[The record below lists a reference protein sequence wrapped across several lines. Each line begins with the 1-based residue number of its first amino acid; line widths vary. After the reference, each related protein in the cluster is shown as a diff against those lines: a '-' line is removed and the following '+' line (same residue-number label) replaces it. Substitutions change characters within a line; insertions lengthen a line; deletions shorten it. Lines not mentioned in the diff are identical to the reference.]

1 MYKHSWAY
9 IAAAVGLSVMATNAT
24 AGPLHGMSK
33 PLLHGLEGNIVTRVR
48 NTCLAPQSLQCRSN
62 AWSARR
68 RCLRSGRPKPTCN
81 IRYFRSLSRCI
92 AECSPGPSGL
102 QAN

>member
-1 MYKHSWAY
+1 MYNRSWAY
-9 IAAAVGLSVMATNAT
+9 VAAAIGLSVMATNVN
-24 AGPLHGMSK
+24 AGPLHGMST
-33 PLLHGLEGNIVTRVR
+33 PLFHGLIGNAVKRTR
-48 NTCLAPQSLQCRSN
+48 NTCLAPQSLHCRSN
-62 AWSARR
+62 ARSARR
-68 RCLRSGRPKPTCN
+68 RCLKSGTPKPTCN